1 LPEVGLDFCEHEDE
15 WSRIFDVAEQIK
27 DSYDVFI
34 VCNNGKATEVQD
46 MTDTEYSIIDYEKT
60 FLKVLEREEEGRG
73 D

>member
-1 LPEVGLDFCEHEDE
+1 LPEVGLDFYQYEDE
-15 WSRIFDVAEQIK
+15 YSPAFDVAEQLK

-34 VCNNGKATEVQD
+34 VCNNGKATEVQNI
-46 MTDTEYSIIDYEKT
+46 TDTEYSIIDSEKA